1 MLNFTFPKFKILI
14 IFKIYILKI
23 IYLFSYFLFSIDPM
37 RIKCLR
43 ANVSRLIRNFS
54 IVRYPSVQWSHL
66 ALSILRT
73 NFRNLDQQIC
83 ATLLNKRLCFV
94 N

>member
-1 MLNFTFPKFKILI
+1 MFNFTFSKFKISI
-14 IFKIYILKI
+14 TFKIYVLKI

-54 IVRYPSVQWSHL
+54 IVR
-66 ALSILRT
+66 LSERAMEPFSIIDLKDE
-73 NFRNLDQQIC
+73 FS
-83 ATLLNKRLCFV
+83 KS
-94 N
+94 

>member
-14 IFKIYILKI
+14 IFKIYVLKI

-37 RIKCLR
+37 RIKCLH

-54 IVRYPSVQWSHL
+54 IVRLFERAMEPF
-66 ALSILRT
+66 SIIDLKDE
-73 NFRNLDQQIC
+73 FS
-83 ATLLNKRLCFV
+83 KS
-94 N
+94 